1 MVGGRTEWE
10 RGERERGMEEGMEGK
25 TKGGS
30 EGMYYKGR
38 EGGMG

>member
-10 RGERERGMEEGMEGK
+10 RGGRGTEEGMEGK

-30 EGMYYKGR
+30 EGGYYKCR

>member
-10 RGERERGMEEGMEGK
+10 RGVEEDMEGK